1 MGTMRKARKATNW
14 ARSAM
19 KWGLLLT
26 DVALWEA
33 VTRDVKHAATSVGDR
48 VQRRYDGHLEREPE
62 PRVIVKTGPDW
73 FGRTTSLLAGI
84 GIGVG
89 VGLLFAPSSGEQT
102 REAIRDKAEE
112 IKDRVS
118 EAASRTIRFGSSSE
132 SAATGTT
139 GY

>member
-1 MGTMRKARKATNW
+1 MGAMRQARKATNW
-14 ARSAM
+14 ARMAM

-26 DVALWEA
+26 DAALWDA
-33 VTRDVKHAATSVGDR
+33 VTQDVMHAATSVRGR
-48 VQRRYDGHLEREPE
+48 VHRRYDERPEREPE
-62 PRVIVKTGPDW
+62 PRMVVHTGRDW
-73 FGRTTSLLAGI
+73 FGQTTSLLAGI

-89 VGLLFAPSSGEQT
+89 VGLLLAPSSGEQT
-102 REAIRDKAEE
+102 REAIRDKAWE

-118 EAASRTIRFGSSSE
+118 DAASRAMRFGSSSE

>member
-1 MGTMRKARKATNW
+1 MGVMRKAKKATNW
-14 ARSAM
+14 ARTAM

-26 DVALWEA
+26 DIALWKT
-33 VTRDVKHAATSVGDR
+33 VTRDLKHAATSVGDR
-48 VQRRYDGHLEREPE
+48 AQRGYNAQVEREPE
-62 PRVIVKTGPDW
+62 PRVIVRNGSDW

-89 VGLLFAPSSGEQT
+89 VGLLFAPSSGEET
-102 REAIRDKAEE
+102 REAIRDRALE
-112 IKDRVS
+112 IKDRVAD
-118 EAASRTIRFGSSSE
+118 AASRTMRFGSSSE

>member
-1 MGTMRKARKATNW
+1 MGVIRKARKATNW
-14 ARSAM
+14 ARTAM

-33 VTRDVKHAATSVGDR
+33 VTRDVKHAATSVTGR
-48 VQRRYDGHLEREPE
+48 VQRRYDGRSEREPE
-62 PRVIVKTGPDW
+62 QRVVVHTGPDW

-89 VGLLFAPSSGEQT
+89 VGMLFAPSSGEET
-102 REAIRDKAEE
+102 REAIRDRAME

-118 EAASRTIRFGSSSE
+118 DAASRTVRFGSSSDN
-132 SAATGTT
+132 AATGTT

>member
-1 MGTMRKARKATNW
+1 MGVMRKAKKATNW
-14 ARSAM
+14 ARTAM

-26 DVALWEA
+26 DVALWEG
-33 VTRDVKHAATSVGDR
+33 VTRDLKRAASSVDNR
-48 VQRRYDGHLEREPE
+48 VQRKYDGGSEREPE
-62 PRVIVKTGPDW
+62 PRLVVRSGPDW

-89 VGLLFAPSSGEQT
+89 VGLLLAPSSGEET
-102 REAIRDKAEE
+102 REAIRDRAME

-118 EAASRTIRFGSSSE
+118 DAASRTVRFGSSSE